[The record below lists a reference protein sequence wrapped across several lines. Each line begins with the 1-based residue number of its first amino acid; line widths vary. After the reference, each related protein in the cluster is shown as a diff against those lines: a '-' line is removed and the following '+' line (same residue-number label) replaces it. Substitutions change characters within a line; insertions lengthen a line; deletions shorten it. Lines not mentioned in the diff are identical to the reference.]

1 MVSYKPDVTL
11 IFFRVC
17 SFLAACLFLP
27 DASYHPSSCPCSLC
41 CWCLFPHQWNG
52 QGNPALPHWEIID
65 DSKMPCEGWVN
76 ANFFEW
82 EWCSPLFHLRKA
94 QIPIL
99 AWALRVWGEREGGGK
114 LHLKIYCPLPPFWL
128 IEMTVGTLETGTL
141 KGAKDPLL
149 FESLVTSIFFFFL
162 ARLLCL
168 FLFTFMPGVN
178 GNLRSCS
185 LLAHL
190 PGSQIVSS

>member
-149 FESLVTSIFFFFL
+149 FESLVTSIFFFFWPGYSVCSFL
-162 ARLLCL
+162 HLCQVWMEIWGHVL
-168 FLFTFMPGVN
+168 F
-178 GNLRSCS
+178 
-185 LLAHL
+185 
-190 PGSQIVSS
+190 

>member
-1 MVSYKPDVTL
+1 M
-11 IFFRVC
+11 
-17 SFLAACLFLP
+17 
-27 DASYHPSSCPCSLC
+27 
-41 CWCLFPHQWNG
+41 
-52 QGNPALPHWEIID
+52 
-65 DSKMPCEGWVN
+65 
-76 ANFFEW
+76 
-82 EWCSPLFHLRKA
+82 
-94 QIPIL
+94 
-99 AWALRVWGEREGGGK
+99 WGEREGGGK

-149 FESLVTSIFFFFL
+149 FESLVTSIFFFFFFL